1 MKIRAAGWC
10 TGKWLRLYETI
21 RNIAS
26 GDMEIPLVVIRLG
39 VTGLEISKYR
49 KLNLLLTS
57 SIYLV
62 FLPQEM

>member
-1 MKIRAAGWC
+1 MEIGAAGSF
-10 TGKWLRLYETI
+10 TGKWLRLYQTI
-21 RNIAS
+21 RNITS
-26 GDMEIPLVVIRLG
+26 GDMEIPLVVNRLG